1 MTPFPLTDTDAAVV
15 ISADGNIT
23 IALPAH
29 EADETVEPRFLDCI
43 AIGEMLGAG
52 NAELRAL
59 IEAHIDSKSAGVPLQ

>member
-1 MTPFPLTDTDAAVV
+1 MAYSLTDTDAAVV
-15 ISADGNIT
+15 VSARGDII

-29 EADETVEPRFLDCI
+29 NADDLVEGRFLDCI

-59 IEAHIDSKSAGVPLQ
+59 IEAHINAKSAGVQLQ